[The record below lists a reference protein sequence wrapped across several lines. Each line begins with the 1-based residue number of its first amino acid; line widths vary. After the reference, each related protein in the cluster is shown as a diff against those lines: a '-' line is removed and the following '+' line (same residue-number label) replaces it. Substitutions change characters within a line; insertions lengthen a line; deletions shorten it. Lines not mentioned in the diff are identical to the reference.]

1 MSRTRS
7 FNHHISSDK
16 NFLLLQLTQNFEWL
30 FEKLI
35 KQNLEI
41 RKIALLLRTK
51 NFQTLIY
58 ELNLQ
63 EHTNNRNII
72 FSSLIKLFEYNYN
85 ENFLYRST

>member
-7 FNHHISSDK
+7 FNHHINSDK
-16 NFLLLQLTQNFEWL
+16 NFLLLQLTLNFERL
-30 FEKLI
+30 FEKLTE
-35 KQNLEI
+35 KNLEI
-41 RKIALLLRTK
+41 KKIALLLRTK

-85 ENFLYRST
+85 EKFLYRST